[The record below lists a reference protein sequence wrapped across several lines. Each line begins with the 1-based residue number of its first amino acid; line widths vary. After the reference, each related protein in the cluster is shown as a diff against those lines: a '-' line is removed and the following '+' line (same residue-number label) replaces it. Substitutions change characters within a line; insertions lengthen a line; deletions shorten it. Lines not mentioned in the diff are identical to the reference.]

1 MVSRLAITVGRTYST
16 HASGIDDSEGNAK
29 RVMLFGTALLTTI
42 DILIKERLFKS
53 QASDIRNVAL
63 ILGHFLNFA
72 HDMEETCMANEDGWK
87 TKVLD
92 LAEAHDIKPLMIDIE
107 RVISE
112 IRESRADATSDE
124 DESTKSKTEIRR
136 EGLKNAAKS
145 YESRHLV
152 GFITAESLEAGVK
165 RSWTH
170 WNWATEVIFP
180 RFIAEVS
187 TRLLLTESIAQIVF
201 RKPSR
206 QSRALWTYLWEEDWC
221 QIL

>member
-1 MVSRLAITVGRTYST
+1 MVSRLAIALGRTSST
-16 HASGIDDSEGNAK
+16 HVSGIDDSEGNAK

-53 QASDIRNVAL
+53 QDSDIRNVAL
-63 ILGHFLNFA
+63 VLGHFLNFA
-72 HDMEETCMANEDGWK
+72 HDMEETCRANEDGWK

-92 LAEAHDIKPLMIDIE
+92 LADAHDIKPLMIGIE

-112 IRESRADATSDE
+112 IRTNKADATSDE
-124 DESTKSKTEIRR
+124 DESTKSKLEIRR

-152 GFITAESLEAGVK
+152 GFITVESLKVGVK

-170 WNWATEVIFP
+170 WNWATEVTSP
-180 RFIAEVS
+180 RSDAEAF

-201 RKPSR
+201 RSPSR
-206 QSRALWTYLWEEDWC
+206 QSRACWTDVWEEDWW

>member
-1 MVSRLAITVGRTYST
+1 MVSSLAIALGRTYST

-53 QASDIRNVAL
+53 QDSDIRNVAL
-63 ILGHFLNFA
+63 VLGHFLNFA
-72 HDMEETCMANEDGWK
+72 HDMEETCRANEDGWK

-92 LAEAHDIKPLMIDIE
+92 LADAHDIKPLMIGIE

-112 IRESRADATSDE
+112 IRTSKADATSDE
-124 DESTKSKTEIRR
+124 DEPRKSKTELRR

-145 YESRHLV
+145 YESRHLS
-152 GFITAESLEAGVK
+152 GFITAESLKAGVK

-170 WNWATEVIFP
+170 WNWATEVIAP
-180 RFIAEVS
+180 RSNAEPC
-187 TRLLLTESIAQIVF
+187 TRPLLTGSIAQSVF
-201 RKPSR
+201 RSPSR
-206 QSRALWTYLWEEDWC
+206 QSRTCWTYLWEEDRW